1 MRLATTRA
9 RVICAATT
17 TVAYRIVF
25 PTACTKT
32 GSAARVSKFA
42 SPMNSPPV
50 TRAFWSDNTSPWT
63 TGSSVNT
70 TNSENVGRT
79 KMYDQ
84 PYRRSTAA
92 KLRCRRGAAVAI
104 ISTAACAKRT
114 RQADER
120 CRAARLFVG
129 FVQQLLRLRRHLVE
143 CLLGRLLALE
153 RRVTRR
159 PQVLLVDLGPRAYV
173 RQHVGE
179 GAHRGDLRLCR
190 VIVAVDACRGLSAC
204 GGEPVLDRR
213 RLLFE
218 VRSDVRPGEVFRE
231 RVRRGLLVG
240 V

>member
-9 RVICAATT
+9 SVICAATT

-25 PTACTKT
+25 PTACMKT

-63 TGSSVNT
+63 TGNSVNT

-104 ISTAACAKRT
+104 MF
-114 RQADER
+114 
-120 CRAARLFVG
+120 LFVG

-143 CLLGRLLALE
+143 CLLRCLLALE

-173 RQHVGE
+173 RQHVCE

-231 RVRRGLLVG
+231 CVRRGLLVG